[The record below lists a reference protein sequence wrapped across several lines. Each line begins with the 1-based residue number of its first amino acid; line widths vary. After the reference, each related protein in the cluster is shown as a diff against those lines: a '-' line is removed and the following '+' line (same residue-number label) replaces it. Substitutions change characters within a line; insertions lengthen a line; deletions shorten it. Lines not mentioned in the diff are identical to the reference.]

1 MNRLTPPALAL
12 LLLTPA
18 IAAHATSV
26 TRARG
31 HGFTAVWDMNQPCPD
46 PQEGGQLLGARLTFA
61 ETTDPAGT
69 PTAFLELHHAND
81 CSPDP
86 LPLPFD
92 ATGTSDGV
100 AQQFSIDR
108 ELSFA
113 TYQADIPISVE
124 GTDCP
129 AIARVDVRLDAVAP
143 VRRERNLFRANEDGM
158 FLLQFEGRAYR
169 PSAPSGSI
177 RLLDPLGCVDDRV
190 PSEFAVFPQV
200 YDADGAA
207 STTIF
212 STRLLTVTRAP

>member
-1 MNRLTPPALAL
+1 MNRLTPALAL
-12 LLLTPA
+12 VLLTPA
-18 IAAHATSV
+18 IAADATTTV

-81 CSPDP
+81 CSPEP

-92 ATGTSDGV
+92 ATGSSDGV

-113 TYQADIPISVE
+113 TYQADLPIVVE
-124 GTDCP
+124 GTDCL

-143 VRRERNLFRANEDGM
+143 VRRERGLFRANEDGM
-158 FLLQFEGRAYR
+158 FLLQFDSRAYR

-177 RLLDPLGCVDDRV
+177 TLLDPLGCVDDRV
-190 PSEFAVFPQV
+190 ATEFAVFPQV

-212 STRLLTVTRAP
+212 STRQLTVTRAP